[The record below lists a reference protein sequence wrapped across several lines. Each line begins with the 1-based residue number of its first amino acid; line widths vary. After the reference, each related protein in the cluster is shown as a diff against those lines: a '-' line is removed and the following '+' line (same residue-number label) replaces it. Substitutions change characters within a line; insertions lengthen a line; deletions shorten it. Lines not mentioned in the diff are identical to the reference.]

1 MKTMNEFLKE
11 NQIEEDAPVVVSG
24 GAGSVGTPEGLE
36 NRVVVKNKN
45 KFKGMLLNLRR
56 KINKGK

>member
-11 NQIEEDAPVVVSG
+11 NSLTEDAPVVTSA
-24 GAGSVGTPEGLE
+24 GASSVGTPEGLE
-36 NRVVVKNKN
+36 NRVVVKSKN